1 MKRTGFVLL
10 ALSVAAVGHAQTNY
24 DLLIKGG
31 HLIDG
36 KNGID
41 AVRDVA
47 IKDGKIAA
55 VAPNIPESQATKT
68 VNAAG
73 LYVTPGLVDI
83 HVHVYTGEGT
93 AYSRGFESV
102 PPDGFTLRSC
112 TTTVADAGS
121 SGWRNFDDFKSRI
134 IDKSKT
140 RVTAFLNIVGNGMGG
155 GAIEQNMADM
165 EGKPTG
171 EKALKHKGVIVG
183 VKSAH
188 FNGPEW
194 HPYIQAEEA
203 GKIADMP
210 VMVDF
215 GSARVR
221 TIKELFEKYFRPGD
235 IYTHAYAG
243 GGRLELLDGKV
254 NPAMIAAQKRG
265 IIFDIGHGGGSFRF
279 AMAVQAFKEG
289 FYPDSLST
297 DLHIGSMNAGMKD
310 MVNLMSKF
318 LALGMPLKDVIVKS
332 TWHPAKEIKL
342 EQLGHLTVG
351 APADVAVL
359 RLDKGKFGFLDQLGG
374 RLDGT
379 QKLTC
384 ELTLRDGAVVYDLN
398 GLAAVPWE
406 KLPPPPRRPSARP

>member
-1 MKRTGFVLL
+1 MKRAALLVL
-10 ALSVAAVGHAQTNY
+10 AVGVTSVGHAQQTTY

-31 HLIDG
+31 HVIDG
-36 KNGID
+36 RNGVD
-41 AVRDVA
+41 ALRDVA
-47 IKDGKIAA
+47 IKDRKIAA
-55 VAPNIPESQATKT
+55 VAANIAAAQAAKT
-68 VNAAG
+68 VDATG

-93 AYSRGFESV
+93 SYSRGALSV
-102 PPDGFTLRSC
+102 PPDGFTLESC

-121 SGWRNFDDFKSRI
+121 SGWRNFDDFKARI

-155 GAIEQNMADM
+155 GTIEQNMADM

-183 VKSAH
+183 IKSAH

-203 GKIADMP
+203 GKIADIP

-243 GGRLELLDGKV
+243 GGRMELMDGKV

-289 FYPDSLST
+289 FYPNSLST
-297 DLHIGSMNAGMKD
+297 DLHVTSMNAGMKD
-310 MVNLMSKF
+310 MVNVMSKF
-318 LALGMPLKDVIVKS
+318 LALGMPLKDVVIRS
-332 TWHPAKEIKL
+332 TWNPAQEIKL
-342 EQLGHLTVG
+342 QDLGHFSVG

-359 RLDKGKFGFLDQLGG
+359 RLEKGKFGFIDQLGG
-374 RLDGT
+374 RLAGT
-379 QKLTC
+379 QRLSC
-384 ELTLRDGAVVYDLN
+384 EMTVRDGDVVYDLN
-398 GLAAVPWE
+398 GLASVPWE
-406 KLPPPPRRPSARP
+406 KLPATPRPSAPQ